1 MADIRLYTTEDLMRL
16 PPQRWLIKGLL
27 PEMGQ
32 SLLFGPPGE
41 GKSFVGLDWAL
52 CVSTGKS
59 WLGRYA
65 VRQGQVV
72 YIAAEGGRGIKKR
85 VAAWMA
91 HHQVEALPDIH
102 FVLDAVDIREDGA
115 VEQLLEMLDTK
126 VVGESE
132 PFLLDGEWVDGAAPL
147 ALVVVD
153 TLSRSFGGEEENDSG
168 AMSSFVEKL
177 EFFSKSRGAAVLT
190 IHHTNATGA
199 RERGHTSLKGAMEA
213 SFKCTAQKAEGT
225 IEYIMLANNKQ
236 KDDADEPML
245 YLGTVVVTLPPDGE
259 AEAPT
264 SLVLLKIDPPEDD
277 SKTGGRAKAAI
288 RVEDMLTLL
297 GAHEEGLTFNEWR
310 LVSKIPMATFARRL
324 AKLKRDSLIHKNE
337 IGRYVVT
344 AATKDLADLGDE
356 DEA

>member
-1 MADIRLYTTEDLMRL
+1 MSSIRLYSTSDLMRL
-16 PPQRWLIKGLL
+16 PPARWLIRGLL

-52 CVSTGKS
+52 CVSTGKP
-59 WLGRYA
+59 WLGRYD

-85 VAAWMA
+85 VAAWMQ
-91 HHQVEALPDIH
+91 HHRVDELPDIH
-102 FVLDAVDIREDGA
+102 FVLDAVDIRADGA
-115 VEQLLEMLDTK
+115 VEELIELLDRK

-132 PFLLDGEWVDGAAPL
+132 PFLVDGEWVEGAAPL

-153 TLSRSFGGEEENDSG
+153 TLSRSFGGEEENDSS

-177 EFFSKSRGAAVLT
+177 EFFSKSRGASVLT

-213 SFKCTAQKAEGT
+213 SFKCTAQKEGGT
-225 IEYIMLANNKQ
+225 IEYITLLNNKQ
-236 KDDADEPML
+236 KDDADEPAL
-245 YLGTVVVTLPPDGE
+245 YLGATVVTLPQDGE
-259 AEAPT
+259 NEAPT
-264 SLVLLKIDPPEDD
+264 SLVLLKIDPPEEEG
-277 SKTGGRAKAAI
+277 KKPGVKAAI

-297 GAHEEGLTFNEWR
+297 GAHEAGLTFNEWR
-310 LVSKIPMATFARRL
+310 LISKIPVATFSRRL

-344 AATKDLADLGDE
+344 AATKDLADLGGDDE
-356 DEA
+356 